1 MKNLKPKR
9 TESNKDINKDDTKR
23 VHSIHNPVFKTI
35 CDTCH
40 KACEVP
46 FKPNGKK
53 PVFCDECFK
62 HMREPSVVEGAYVRR
77 KDKTIFDTP
86 ENFVQPANPLT
97 SNYAP
102 SQEVRIA
109 ELKRELSSANAKLDK
124 LIDMF
129 NKLK

>member
-1 MKNLKPKR
+1 MKNIKPKR
-9 TESNKDINKDDTKR
+9 VESKKDIKKDDTRR

-62 HMREPSVVEGAYVRR
+62 NMREPSVVESAYVRR

-86 ENFVQPANPLT
+86 ENFVQPSSL
-97 SNYAP
+97 
-102 SQEVRIA
+102 SQTTTDTASTIMQ
-109 ELKRELSSANAKLDK
+109 LKRELSSANAKLDK

>member
-1 MKNLKPKR
+1 MKNIKPKR
-9 TESNKDINKDDTKR
+9 AESDDTKR

-62 HMREPSVVEGAYVRR
+62 HMREPAIVEGAYIRR
-77 KDKTIFDTP
+77 KDKTIYDTP
-86 ENFVQPANPLT
+86 ENFVQPGSL
-97 SNYAP
+97 
-102 SQEVRIA
+102 SQTTTDTASTIMQ
-109 ELKRELSSANAKLDK
+109 LKRELSSANAKLDK

>member
-9 TESNKDINKDDTKR
+9 TESDDTKR

-62 HMREPSVVEGAYVRR
+62 HMREPAPVEGAYVRR

-86 ENFVQPANPLT
+86 ENFVQPNSL
-97 SNYAP
+97 
-102 SQEVRIA
+102 SQTTTDTNATIMQ
-109 ELKRELSSANAKLDK
+109 LKRELSSANAKLDK

>member
-1 MKNLKPKR
+1 MKNLKPK
-9 TESNKDINKDDTKR
+9 TSKDDTKR

-62 HMREPSVVEGAYVRR
+62 HMREPAPVEGSYVRR

-86 ENFVQPANPLT
+86 ENFVQPNSL
-97 SNYAP
+97 
-102 SQEVRIA
+102 SQTTTDTNATIMQ
-109 ELKRELSSANAKLDK
+109 LKRELSSANAKLDK

>member
-1 MKNLKPKR
+1 MK
-9 TESNKDINKDDTKR
+9 TERPIT
-23 VHSIHNPVFKTI
+23 IYKTI

-40 KACEVP
+40 QACEVP

-53 PVFCDECFK
+53 PVFCDTCFK
-62 HMREPSVVEGAYVRR
+62 NMREPAPVEGAYVRR

-86 ENFVQPANPLT
+86 ENFVQPTNLSPMTDTNAT
-97 SNYAP
+97 IM
-102 SQEVRIA
+102 Q
-109 ELKRELSSANAKLDK
+109 LKRELSSANAKLDK

>member
-1 MKNLKPKR
+1 MKNIKPKKA
-9 TESNKDINKDDTKR
+9 ESDDTKR

-62 HMREPSVVEGAYVRR
+62 HMREPAPIEGAYVRR

-86 ENFVQPANPLT
+86 ENFVQPASL
-97 SNYAP
+97 
-102 SQEVRIA
+102 SQATNDTASTIMQ
-109 ELKRELSSANAKLDK
+109 LKRELSSANAKLDK

>member
-1 MKNLKPKR
+1 MKNDKVKKIE
-9 TESNKDINKDDTKR
+9 T
-23 VHSIHNPVFKTI
+23 HNTIYKTI

-40 KACEVP
+40 QACEVP

-53 PVFCDECFK
+53 PVFCDACFK
-62 HMREPSVVEGAYVRR
+62 HMREPSATEGAYVRR
-77 KDKTIFDTP
+77 KDKTIFDAP
-86 ENFVQPANPLT
+86 ENFVQPVNPLT
-97 SNYAP
+97 GTYAP

>member
-1 MKNLKPKR
+1 MKNLKPK
-9 TESNKDINKDDTKR
+9 IIKDDTKR

-62 HMREPSVVEGAYVRR
+62 HMREPSPVEGAYVRR

-86 ENFVQPANPLT
+86 ENFVQPGSL
-97 SNYAP
+97 
-102 SQEVRIA
+102 SQATTDTASTIMQ
-109 ELKRELSSANAKLDK
+109 LKRELSSANAKLDK

>member
-1 MKNLKPKR
+1 MKNIKPK
-9 TESNKDINKDDTKR
+9 INKDDTKR
-23 VHSIHNPVFKTI
+23 EHSIHNPVFKTI

-62 HMREPSVVEGAYVRR
+62 HMREPAMVEGAYVRR
-77 KDKTIFDTP
+77 KDKTIFDAP
-86 ENFVQPANPLT
+86 DNFVQPNSL
-97 SNYAP
+97 
-102 SQEVRIA
+102 SQATDTNSTIMQ
-109 ELKRELSSANAKLDK
+109 LKRELSSANAKLDK